1 MERFGRGMPVRR
13 ALRAVAAVLLLVVSA
28 GLGQSADFTDPNTP
42 PESTEPK
49 TPATT
54 PAIVP
59 VPVPAPKT
67 VASATK
73 PGAGQPA
80 SKRGDGPAAGAKD
93 APSGLLRMTRP
104 GAFDVNFLG
113 TDIRLALR
121 LLGTQARRNIIAT
134 KEVTGTVTAD
144 LYGVTFDEAFEAILD
159 SSGYVFEKKDTFIHV
174 MTAKQKE
181 DKIAAGREMQTRV
194 YRLSYVT
201 AADAKVLIEPALSS
215 SGKVAL
221 SPAASKGI
229 APDTTAAG
237 GDAYASNDVLVALDY
252 EENLD
257 RIAEILAALDVRPR
271 QVLIEATLLRATLT
285 ENNALGVDFNTLAG
299 IDFQQL
305 GSTSPGL
312 QSVSTGTISDGT
324 LPNNTPGV
332 TFRTDFNS
340 AIPAGGLS
348 IGFIANEA
356 AFFIRALEQVT
367 DVTVMANPK
376 LLVLNKHRGEVM
388 VGNRDGYL
396 TTTVTET
403 VATQT
408 VQFLETGTRLVVRPF
423 IARDGYVR
431 LEIHPE
437 DSSGSVQPVGT
448 SVLPSE
454 TTTEVT
460 SNVLVRDGHTIIIG
474 GLFRERT
481 TTSRSQI
488 PILGNLPYVGSV
500 FRRTIDDTVRE
511 EVIILVTPRV
521 IKHEPD
527 EAASAEIKNDV
538 ERFRVGM
545 RKGLRWW
552 GRNRLAQGHLR
563 RAKQDL
569 RNGRRDRALWN
580 VDSALSLEP
589 RMEEAIRLK
598 ERLSEKAY
606 WSNQSQY
613 SSVKYVIQRM
623 IMNEM
628 HLPVERI
635 IPPRR
640 PRDAVDIAPDVRKT
654 LGIEQRPE
662 DPLSGEPK
670 GRPDPPADDDAPSGK
685 DAPAGAD
692 KPQAQVKPGPKG
704 ADDNDNE
711 NSTGDGS

>member
-1 MERFGRGMPVRR
+1 MERFGRGMPVQR

-28 GLGQSADFTDPNTP
+28 GLGQSGDSTDPNTP
-42 PESTEPK
+42 PESAEPK

-59 VPVPAPKT
+59 VPASKT

-73 PGAGQPA
+73 PGAGQPV
-80 SKRGDGPAAGAKD
+80 SKRGDGPAAGVEA
-93 APSGLLRMTRP
+93 APPRLLRMTRP

-144 LYGVTFDEAFEAILD
+144 LYGVTFNEAFEAILD

-194 YRLSYVT
+194 YRLAYVT
-201 AADAKVLIEPALSS
+201 AADAKVLIEPAMSS

-221 SPAASKGI
+221 SPAAGTGI
-229 APDTTAAG
+229 VPDATTAG
-237 GDAYASNDVLVALDY
+237 GDAYASNDVLVVLDY

-257 RIAEILAALDVRPR
+257 RIAEILAALDVRPQ

-312 QSVSTGTISDGT
+312 QSVSTGTVSGGT
-324 LPNNTPGV
+324 LPNGTPGV

-356 AFFIRALEQVT
+356 AFFIRALEEVT
-367 DVTVMANPK
+367 DVAVMANPK

-460 SNVLVRDGHTIIIG
+460 SNVLVRDGHTIIIS

-481 TTSRSQI
+481 SISRSQI
-488 PILGNLPYVGSV
+488 PILGNLPYIGSV
-500 FRRTIDDTVRE
+500 FRRTIDNTVRE
-511 EVIILVTPRV
+511 EVIILVTPRI

-527 EAASAEIKNDV
+527 EAVSSQMKNDI

-552 GRNRLAQGHLR
+552 GRGRLAQGHLR

-569 RNGRRDRALWN
+569 RNGRRAWALWN

-635 IPPRR
+635 IPPRQ
-640 PRDAVDIAPDVRKT
+640 PRNAVDVDLDVRKAF
-654 LGIEQRPE
+654 GMEQRPE
-662 DPLSGEPK
+662 DPLPGEPK
-670 GRPDPPADDDAPSGK
+670 GRPDLPADDDAPPGK
-685 DAPAGAD
+685 DAPAGGD

-704 ADDNDNE
+704 TDDNDNE